1 MKEAEEKVVQV
12 ARVPQGEEEQG
23 SGVSPRQQAAST
35 STSHA
40 VTIVWAAAAEF
51 KALTSLSAAEL
62 LHSLPPQ
69 LVLHCALSPWW

>member
-1 MKEAEEKVVQV
+1 MKEPEEKVVQV

-40 VTIVWAAAAEF
+40 VTIVVAAAAEF
-51 KALTSLSAAEL
+51 KALTSLSAEL

>member
-40 VTIVWAAAAEF
+40 VTIVCW
-51 KALTSLSAAEL
+51 L
-62 LHSLPPQ
+62 Q
-69 LVLHCALSPWW
+69 LQSSKL